1 MPEAYRRQVAELA
14 ALLDIETDIFR
25 PIKTLSGG
33 TRRKLEIIRSL
44 MHRPDV
50 LFLDEPTR
58 GLDTNGRRNL
68 WQYLRSVQAAG
79 TTVFL
84 TTHYLEEAEGA
95 DTICIINKGRIVS
108 FGAPADIKA
117 DLASDLLIDAAD
129 RIRLR
134 AELVTLGVDFAEM
147 PFFKVQLHG
156 RNAHQLLKAIDT
168 PLSMVTVTQPRLEDA
183 YLAVIGSN
191 DE

>member
-1 MPEAYRRQVAELA
+1 
-14 ALLDIETDIFR
+14 
-25 PIKTLSGG
+25 
-33 TRRKLEIIRSL
+33 